1 MRRMCSAYPSARCEI
16 NLTNTQRTACRFRRP
31 RGGSQELQ
39 HSGCGIRKRRFTGRN
54 RLLLYVHDLIRK
66 PVSTFRGHALCCA
79 AMTKFQRRQFL
90 SLAGSA
96 LALPAVIRTARA
108 DTYPSR
114 PVHLIVGFPAGGTA
128 DIIARLTA
136 AMVQERLGQPI
147 VVENRGAAGN
157 SIAAETVAR
166 ATPDGY
172 MLLFI
177 ANPNVI
183 NAMLNPAP
191 DFDMVRDIAPIGGID
206 RNPQVLVVHPSVPV
220 KSVPE
225 LINYAKAHPGELNM
239 ASGGIGS
246 TPHLAG
252 ELFKMMTGVNM
263 LHVPYRGDAPAIT
276 DMLAGEDQVMF
287 DMGIL
292 SQEHVRSG
300 QVRGLAVTSAKR
312 LDLFPDLPP
321 IADFVP
327 GYEAF
332 AWQGLMA
339 PKDTPPDI
347 ISKLNTE
354 LTAALAD
361 ATIKKRIEDLGGI
374 PMPMTP
380 AEFGKLIAD
389 EMVKWGKVIQ
399 FAGIKPQ

>member
-1 MRRMCSAYPSARCEI
+1 MKQ
-16 NLTNTQRTACRFRRP
+16 L
-31 RGGSQELQ
+31 
-39 HSGCGIRKRRFTGRN
+39 K
-54 RLLLYVHDLIRK
+54 
-66 PVSTFRGHALCCA
+66 
-79 AMTKFQRRQFL
+79 RRQFIK
-90 SLAGSA
+90 LAGSV
-96 LALPAVIRTARA
+96 LALPAFIRNAGA

-136 AMVQERLGQPI
+136 AMVQERLGPPL

-177 ANPNVI
+177 ANPNVV

-246 TPHLAG
+246 PPHPPG
-252 ELFKMMTGVNM
+252 GRFKMMTGVNM
-263 LHVPYRGDAPAIT
+263 LHVPYRGDGPAIT
-276 DMLAGEDQVMF
+276 DLLEGQVQVMF
-287 DMGIL
+287 DQVIL
-292 SQEHVRSG
+292 SIDHIRAG
-300 QVRGLAVTSAKR
+300 RLKALAVSSTDKLAV
-312 LDLFPDLPP
+312 LPDLPP
-321 IADFVP
+321 VSQFVP

-332 AWQGLMA
+332 AWQGMGA
-339 PKDTPPDI
+339 PKGTPPEI
-347 ISKLNTE
+347 LNRVASE
-354 LTAALAD
+354 LKAALAD
-361 ATIKKRIEDLGGI
+361 QKMQTRLADLGGV
-374 PMPMTP
+374 PMPKSP
-380 AEFGKLIAD
+380 GEFDQLIAN
-389 EMVKWGKVIQ
+389 ETTKWAQVIKLANIK
-399 FAGIKPQ
+399 AG

>member
-1 MRRMCSAYPSARCEI
+1 
-16 NLTNTQRTACRFRRP
+16 
-31 RGGSQELQ
+31 
-39 HSGCGIRKRRFTGRN
+39 
-54 RLLLYVHDLIRK
+54 
-66 PVSTFRGHALCCA
+66 
-79 AMTKFQRRQFL
+79 MTKLQRRQFL

-96 LALPAVIRTARA
+96 LALPAIARNARA

-114 PVHLIVGFPAGGTA
+114 PIHLIVGFPAGGTA

-147 VVENRGAAGN
+147 VVENRGGAGN

-166 ATPDGY
+166 AAPDGY

-206 RNPQVLVVHPSVPV
+206 RNPQVLVVHPSLPV
-220 KSVPE
+220 NSVPE
-225 LINYAKAHPGELNM
+225 LIAYAKAHPGELNM
-239 ASGGIGS
+239 ASGGVGS

-276 DMLAGEDQVMF
+276 DLLEGQVQVMF
-287 DMGIL
+287 DQVIL
-292 SQEHVRSG
+292 SIDHIRAG
-300 QVRGLAVTSAKR
+300 RLKALAVSSADK
-312 LDLFPDLPP
+312 LAVLPDLPP
-321 IADFVP
+321 VSQFVP

-332 AWQGLMA
+332 AWQGMGA
-339 PKDTPPDI
+339 PKGTPPEI
-347 ISKLNTE
+347 LNRVASE
-354 LTAALAD
+354 IKAALAD
-361 ATIKKRIEDLGGI
+361 QKMQTRLADLGGV
-374 PMPMTP
+374 PMPKTP
-380 AEFGKLIAD
+380 DEFGQLIAN
-389 EMVKWGKVIQ
+389 ETTKWEKVIK
-399 FAGIKPQ
+399 FANITKAG

>member
-1 MRRMCSAYPSARCEI
+1 
-16 NLTNTQRTACRFRRP
+16 
-31 RGGSQELQ
+31 
-39 HSGCGIRKRRFTGRN
+39 
-54 RLLLYVHDLIRK
+54 
-66 PVSTFRGHALCCA
+66 
-79 AMTKFQRRQFL
+79 MTKFQRRQFL

-191 DFDMVRDIAPIGGID
+191 DFDIAPIGGID

-276 DMLAGEDQVMF
+276 DLLEGQVQVMF
-287 DMGIL
+287 DQVIL
-292 SQEHVRSG
+292 SIEHIRAG
-300 QVRGLAVTSAKR
+300 RLKALAVSSKTR
-312 LDLFPDLPP
+312 LTTLPDLPP
-321 IADFVP
+321 VADFVP

-332 AWQGLMA
+332 AWQGVAA
-339 PKDTPPDI
+339 PKDTPPEI
-347 ISKLNTE
+347 VAKLNSEINTS
-354 LTAALAD
+354 LAD
-361 ATIKKRIEDLGGI
+361 PKISSRLTDLGG
-374 PMPMTP
+374 
-380 AEFGKLIAD
+380 
-389 EMVKWGKVIQ
+389 V
-399 FAGIKPQ
+399 